1 MDPSPL
7 YLISPISRGH
17 LALSYVLRMTRLKR
31 LAARRRLLVT
41 ADTLLAKA
49 DRLNFVA
56 FFRHHDV
63 RFRRVLGG
71 ALWLVVTRYADT
83 R

>member
-1 MDPSPL
+1 MRPSPL
-7 YLISPISRGH
+7 HLVCPVGRGH
-17 LALSYVLRMTRLKR
+17 LALGYVLRMARLKR

-49 DRLNFVA
+49 DRLNLVA
-56 FFRHHDV
+56 FFCHHDV
-63 RFRRVLGG
+63 RFRRVLRG
-71 ALWLVVTRYADT
+71 ALRLVVARYADT

>member
-1 MDPSPL
+1 
-7 YLISPISRGH
+7 
-17 LALSYVLRMTRLKR
+17 MTRLKR
-31 LAARRRLLVT
+31 LAARRSFLVA

-63 RFRRVLGG
+63 RFRRVLGR
-71 ALWLVVTRYADT
+71 ALRLVVARYADT